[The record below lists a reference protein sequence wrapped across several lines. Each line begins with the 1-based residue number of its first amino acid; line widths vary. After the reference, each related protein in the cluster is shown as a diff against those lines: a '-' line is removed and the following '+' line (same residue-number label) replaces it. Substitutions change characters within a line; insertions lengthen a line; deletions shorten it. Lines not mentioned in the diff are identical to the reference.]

1 MLLTTLRCA
10 ATRCPNEFSE
20 EVPRWHLL
28 LFARDAGWTSSD
40 DEELFWCPEH
50 GPESLAQDKWVVG
63 CFTCGF
69 EEEYRDEEEATYE
82 HLNHECEAD
91 TWIWDPVKVKEREQ
105 RQQEHAREHGVK
117 QAVARIRADVAAHEE
132 RTRQQRIEE
141 YANRWLRIRN
151 LFLFWKREHI

>member
-50 GPESLAQDKWVVG
+50 GPDSPGVRDKWVVG
-63 CFTCGF
+63 CWTCDY
-69 EEEYRDEEEATYE
+69 EEEFDSEEEAKNE
-82 HLNHECEAD
+82 WSMHECEAD
-91 TWIWDPVKVKEREQ
+91 TWIHDPEKVRDMEA
-105 RQQEHAREHGVK
+105 RQAARRSVQTARVNATLSDAAARQE
-117 QAVARIRADVAAHEE
+117 
-132 RTRQQRIEE
+132 RIEE
-141 YANRWLRIRN
+141 LANRWLRLRN
-151 LFLFWKREHI
+151 FFLFWRKEEIT